1 MQDAKY
7 ELIDQFANSPIH
19 PFVGQESILS
29 IMLLRVSETTKAI
42 SFCILNLF
50 SVFSSLNTND
60 QRLTTN
66 LACEKHKKEY
76 N

>member
-1 MQDAKY
+1 MQDTKY
-7 ELIDQFANSPIH
+7 ELIDQFVGKEPI
-19 PFVGQESILS
+19 PS
-29 IMLLRVSETTKAI
+29 IMLLRVSETIKAI

-60 QRLTTN
+60 HRLTTVR
-66 LACEKHKKEY
+66 ACEKHKKEY

>member
-7 ELIDQFANSPIH
+7 ELIDQFADSPIH
-19 PFVGQESILS
+19 QFVGQESILP
-29 IMLLRVSETTKAI
+29 IMSLRTSETTKVI

-60 QRLTTN
+60 QRLTTVRT
-66 LACEKHKKEY
+66 CEKHKKEY